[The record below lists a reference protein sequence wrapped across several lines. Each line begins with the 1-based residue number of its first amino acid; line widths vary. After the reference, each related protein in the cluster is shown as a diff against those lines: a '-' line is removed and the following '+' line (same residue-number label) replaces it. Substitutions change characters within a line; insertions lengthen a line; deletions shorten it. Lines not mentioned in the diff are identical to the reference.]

1 MKSVCDWMFIFE
13 EKKCCKRWYW
23 WMYLECDFAI
33 ARIGKMSNPCQ
44 LQCSQDSR
52 RRIVVVEILP
62 HVHMHIEHALTGV
75 TLYVAV
81 L

>member
-1 MKSVCDWMFIFE
+1 M
-13 EKKCCKRWYW
+13 
-23 WMYLECDFAI
+23 ECDFAI